1 MNHDLPGLKVYSV
14 KVASHVYYT
23 RILHTFKVL
32 NSHATI
38 HIPVETLIARM
49 THTDMHTHKHT
60 HISMNRIEYVGYERG
75 ML

>member
-60 HISMNRIEYVGYERG
+60 IEYVGYERG
-75 ML
+75 VL